1 VFGLRIRD
9 YRSFAVKGFDGVKD
23 RNVVYMKVVLSLLA
37 YAFLCL
43 KVSHLQLYLYP
54 YKNGQ

>member
-1 VFGLRIRD
+1 MQ
-9 YRSFAVKGFDGVKD
+9 GFDGARDVS
-23 RNVVYMKVVLSLLA
+23 VVYMKVVPSLLA

-54 YKNGQ
+54 FKNGQ